1 MNISDR
7 YRQLVTD
14 ARDLHE
20 TLSPPGSSE
29 PGRELRS
36 ISLAVQELAEL
47 QEKVGEIPRIRLES
61 QLTPVLLKAHGYFD
75 RARLLLEE
83 DGREDQ
89 AAAVWDMEQ
98 KVYRLLNEL

>member
-7 YRQLVTD
+7 YRQLVND
-14 ARDLHE
+14 ARALLE
-20 TLSPPGSSE
+20 TLSSPASTE
-29 PGRELRS
+29 PGREFRS
-36 ISLAVQELAEL
+36 VSQAVQELAEL

-61 QLTPVLLKAHGYFD
+61 QLTPVLLKAHGYLD

-83 DGREDQ
+83 DGREDA

>member
-7 YRQLVTD
+7 YRQLVND
-14 ARDLHE
+14 ARDLLGA
-20 TLSPPGSSE
+20 LSAQNPE
-29 PGRELRS
+29 VPGRELRS
-36 ISLAVQELAEL
+36 ISQAVQELAEL
-47 QEKVGEIPRIRLES
+47 QELVGEIPRIRLES

-89 AAAVWDMEQ
+89 AAAVWDLEQ

>member
-1 MNISDR
+1 MNISER
-7 YRQLVTD
+7 YRQLVND
-14 ARDLHE
+14 SLDLLAV
-20 TLSPPGSSE
+20 LSTPGSAE

-36 ISLAVQELAEL
+36 VNQAVQELAEL
-47 QEKVGEIPRIRLES
+47 QDRVGEIPRIRLES
-61 QLTPVLLKAHGYFD
+61 QLTPVLLKAHGYLD

-83 DGREDQ
+83 DGREDH

>member
-7 YRQLVTD
+7 YRQVVND
-14 ARDLHE
+14 ARALLE
-20 TLSPPGSSE
+20 TLSPPDSAE

-36 ISLAVQELAEL
+36 VTQAVQELAEL

-61 QLTPVLLKAHGYFD
+61 QLTPVLLKAHGYLD
-75 RARLLLEE
+75 RARLSLEE
-83 DGREDQ
+83 DGREDA